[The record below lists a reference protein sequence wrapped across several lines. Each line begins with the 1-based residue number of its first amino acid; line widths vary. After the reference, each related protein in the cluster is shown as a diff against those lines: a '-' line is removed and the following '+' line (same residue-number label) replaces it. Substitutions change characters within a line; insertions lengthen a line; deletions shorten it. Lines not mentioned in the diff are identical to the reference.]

1 MQPSFG
7 AARHVLKNEGVLPLA
22 KKSALYLSCR
32 TRVFNKR
39 VYERSVEDV
48 KERMAEEDGLDDIL
62 DTILDVHPGVYPYHV
77 LAIQL
82 REEIRGLATLVAEQ
96 EPETILEIGT
106 ANGGT
111 FYVWSRFIDSCDTL
125 VSLDLPGGDFGGGY
139 EANKI
144 DLYRQLDDSKEMTFI
159 RDNSHSEAV
168 CEHAAEAA
176 GGRVD
181 FLFIDGD
188 HTYDGV
194 KQDFE
199 MYSELVSEDG
209 IIALHDIVND
219 NEEIDVPRFWDE
231 IEAEYDTEKFVDLPN
246 WGGIGVVKL

>member
-7 AARHVLKNEGVLPLA
+7 AARHVLRTEGVLPLV

-32 TRVFNKR
+32 TGLFDQRI
-39 VYERSVEDV
+39 YERSVADV
-48 KERMAEEDGLDDIL
+48 RERMAQETDFDDIL
-62 DTILDVHPGVYPYHV
+62 DTILEVHPGLYPYHV
-77 LAIQL
+77 SAMQL
-82 REEIRGLATLVAEQ
+82 REEIEGLASLVAEH

-111 FYVWSRFIDSCDTL
+111 FYVWSRYVDSCQTL

-139 EANKI
+139 EAHKV
-144 DLYRQLDDSKEMTFI
+144 DLYRQFDDDKEMAFI
-159 RDNSHSEAV
+159 RDDSHDEAV
-168 CEHAAEAA
+168 YERARDAV
-176 GGRVD
+176 GGEVD

-188 HTYDGV
+188 HTYEGV

-199 MYSELVSEDG
+199 MYSRLVADGG

-219 NEEIDVPRFWDE
+219 NDDIEVPRFWTE
-231 IEAEYDTEKFVDLPN
+231 LENEYETTTFVARPH
-246 WGGIGVVKL
+246 WGGIGVVFL